1 MTQGSNLHTPS
12 FHFNQWTETLGLW
25 NCPDLQ
31 VESKTWEVPPV
42 FIAQEFPDAPFIPD
56 STGTHGLFACLPV
69 RQSTFKQA
77 QVSGKEREWDR
88 TALTTLQLSS
98 ITPVIKRTGKICC
111 GERWGM
117 PKSNKGSRWQRQM
130 GRGEGIR
137 LSLATTSH
145 DAGLHIVLVLQ
156 RLFWMETI

>member
-1 MTQGSNLHTPS
+1 MNRNTRALKLSWSTSWKQNLRSSTSLH
-12 FHFNQWTETLGLW
+12 
-25 NCPDLQ
+25 
-31 VESKTWEVPPV
+31 
-42 FIAQEFPDAPFIPD
+42 
-56 STGTHGLFACLPV
+56 STGVSWCSFYSWLHRNTRSLACLPV

-77 QVSGKEREWDR
+77 QFQGKKGSG
-88 TALTTLQLSS
+88 TGLPLTTLQLSS

>member
-56 STGTHGLFACLPV
+56 STGTQGLLPV
-69 RQSTFKQA
+69 FQLGKARLSRRKFQGKKG
-77 QVSGKEREWDR
+77 SG
-88 TALTTLQLSS
+88 TGLPLTTLQLSS